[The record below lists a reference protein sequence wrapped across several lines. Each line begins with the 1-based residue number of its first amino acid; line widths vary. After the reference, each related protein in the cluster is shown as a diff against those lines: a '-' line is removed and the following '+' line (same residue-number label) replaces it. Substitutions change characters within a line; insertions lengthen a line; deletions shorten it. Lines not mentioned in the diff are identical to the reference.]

1 MHHDLIKWYWEE
13 HSTPQESRPRII
25 EPLLREKESAI
36 AKLHEELSHA
46 ERYLVLQREQQL
58 ATDQGIPTNLPEVS
72 DWEAT
77 LDQLNSKIRKLED
90 ERYEIRKRLLVN
102 SQRNSDEM
110 NHEGFCQCATENAID
125 HSSDPDRM
133 RAFLIIAVL
142 VDQVMWT
149 HFFSLYGKFEGS
161 GFAFPKL
168 FSHLTYGSGNMAR
181 PDWFVYSHHGYDKKV
196 NWEVTEKVAEILL
209 NGLYSWFAQIGEG
222 EKKRGFQQI
231 LEHTIEETYE
241 PVNSDRLIPI
251 ISKLVKPSGNYQSN
265 YYRAFLAKKN
275 WERLSVL
282 ESRLLKLE
290 KRLKAKQ
297 NRNLLKKQRAD
308 AHLLRNTFRT
318 NLIQELSGLTIIEQ
332 LHRVA
337 DDKDH
342 VVQFYPTRIA
352 RRATTEVIKQ
362 LDKTTRDKLIGRMRG
377 RHKGPWMKFK
387 FRLAGVCFE
396 ERYPGGH
403 PVMYECI
410 RLCDLDSPADRL
422 TMFRYKSQREN

>member
-13 HSTPQESRPRII
+13 HRTLQESRPRII

-46 ERYLVLQREQQL
+46 ERCLVLQREQQL
-58 ATDQGIPTNLPEVS
+58 ATDQGIPLNVPEAG
-72 DWEAT
+72 DWEVT
-77 LDQLNSKIRKLED
+77 LDQINNRMRKLRR
-90 ERYEIRKRLLVN
+90 ERAEIRERLDANPGSNYV
-102 SQRNSDEM
+102 M
-110 NHEGFCQCATENAID
+110 NDRGFCQCATEDAID

-133 RAFLIIAVL
+133 RAFLMIAVL
-142 VDQVMWT
+142 VDQMMWT
-149 HFFSLYGKFEGS
+149 HFLSLYGKLQES
-161 GFAFPKL
+161 GFVFPKL
-168 FSHLTYGSGNMAR
+168 FWHPTFPQNMGK
-181 PDWFVYSHHGYDKKV
+181 PDWFAYSHHGYDKKV
-196 NWEVTEKVAEILL
+196 NWKVTEEVAEILL
-209 NGLYSWFAQIGEG
+209 TGLYSWFDQIGRG

-251 ISKLVKPSGNYQSN
+251 VSKLVGQGDDCES
-265 YYRAFLAKKN
+265 RFFRLFLIRKN
-275 WERLSVL
+275 RERLWAL
-282 ESRLLKLE
+282 ESRLSKLE
-290 KRLKAKQ
+290 VPLKAKQ

-318 NLIQELSGLTIIEQ
+318 NLIQELAGLTIIEQ

-352 RRATTEVIKQ
+352 SRATTEVIKQ
-362 LDKTTRDKLIGRMRG
+362 LDKATRDKLIGRMRG

-387 FRLAGVCFE
+387 YRLASVCFE

-403 PVMYECI
+403 PVMYHRV

>member
-1 MHHDLIKWYWEE
+1 MHHDLIKWCWEE
-13 HSTPQESRPRII
+13 HRTLQESRPRII

-46 ERYLVLQREQQL
+46 ERCLVLQREQQL
-58 ATDQGIPTNLPEVS
+58 ATDQGMPTNVPEAG
-72 DWEAT
+72 DWAVT
-77 LDQLNSKIRKLED
+77 LDQINNRMRKLRR
-90 ERYEIRKRLLVN
+90 ERAEIRERLYAN
-102 SQRNSDEM
+102 PRNNYVM
-110 NHEGFCQCATENAID
+110 NDRGFCQCATEDAID

-133 RAFLIIAVL
+133 RAFLMIAVL

-149 HFFSLYGKFEGS
+149 HFLSLYGKLQGS
-161 GFAFPKL
+161 GFVFPKL
-168 FSHLTYGSGNMAR
+168 FWHPTFPLNMGS
-181 PDWFVYSHHGYDKKV
+181 PDWFAYSHHGYDKKV
-196 NWEVTEKVAEILL
+196 NWKVTEEVAEILL
-209 NGLYSWFAQIGEG
+209 TGLYSWFDQIGRG

-251 ISKLVKPSGNYQSN
+251 VSKLVGQGDDCES
-265 YYRAFLAKKN
+265 RFFRLFLIRKN
-275 WERLSVL
+275 RERLWAL
-282 ESRLLKLE
+282 ESRLSKLE
-290 KRLKAKQ
+290 VPLKAKQ

-318 NLIQELSGLTIIEQ
+318 NLIQELAGLTIIEQ

-362 LDKTTRDKLIGRMRG
+362 LDRDTCEKLIQKMKGK
-377 RHKGPWMKFK
+377 HKGPWSSFK
-387 FRLAGVCFE
+387 GRLSRC
-396 ERYPGGH
+396 
-403 PVMYECI
+403 
-410 RLCDLDSPADRL
+410 LDDLKQGS
-422 TMFRYKSQREN
+422 